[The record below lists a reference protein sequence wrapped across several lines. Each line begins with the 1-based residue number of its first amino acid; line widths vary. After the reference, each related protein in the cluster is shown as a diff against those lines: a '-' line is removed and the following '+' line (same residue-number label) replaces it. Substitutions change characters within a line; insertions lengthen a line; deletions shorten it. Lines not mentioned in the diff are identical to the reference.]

1 MRASPFDH
9 RPDSELGKALKEIL
23 SGHDEEAFVRRV
35 MAQAAEIQSGVTAGG
50 DWWEVLSS
58 WARHGLAAAAIGFML
73 AATIWLGLIGGGQE
87 TNAALGDPLQPNDT
101 QVIPAAFLAAQ
112 PPQLDQLLVEVAQ

>member
-9 RPDSELGKALKEIL
+9 RQDRELGKALKETL
-23 SGHDEEAFVRRV
+23 SGHDEAAFVRRV
-35 MAQAAEIQSGVTAGG
+35 MARVTEIQSGVPAGG
-50 DWWEVLSS
+50 DWWEVLGS

-73 AATIWLGLIGGGQE
+73 AATIWLGVTGRSQE
-87 TNAALGDPLQPNDT
+87 TSSALGDPLQPNDT

-112 PPQLDQLLVEVAQ
+112 PPDLDQLLVEVGR

>member
-23 SGHDEEAFVRRV
+23 SGHDDEAFVRRV
-35 MAQAAEIQSGVTAGG
+35 MVRVTEIQSGGTAGG

-73 AATIWLGLIGGGQE
+73 AATVWLGLAGGRPE
-87 TNAALGDPLQPNDT
+87 VSTALGDPLQPNDT
-101 QVIPAAFLAAQ
+101 QVLPAAFLAAQ
-112 PPQLDQLLVEVAQ
+112 PPDLDQLLVEVAR